1 MINNTTWEDIFSAD
15 TPYNI
20 QLLIEVSG
28 GTYLTNTEI
37 ASESFSL
44 TEMLSDSTQL
54 QFGGCNASQF
64 RLRIRSSV
72 ADMTGKTVV
81 VKEYAYESS
90 DKRIVVVGGTP
101 KVYDIATEEYDD
113 LDDSYFLIGTYKVRT
128 DKPTP
133 DKNYRDI
140 TAYDAME
147 RVINEDIKQWYDS
160 LFDTYPSVTLKFM
173 REALLDH
180 FEIEYESFTG
190 VNDSVIIGKT
200 ITTTAISAKTILSA
214 ICELNG
220 CFGYITRDNKFRC
233 KVLTP
238 TTVKEYTRYKEG
250 QINYQDAI
258 ANVIT
263 MITIVN
269 ELSSATASVGAEGNK
284 YIINSNVLLSGQD
297 ETALTAIATR
307 LLPVIANT
315 AYRPFSCVT
324 YGDPCVELGDFIE
337 IPTTDKTVEAYV
349 LYRELSG
356 SQAFR
361 DKLEAKGEEKNAS
374 GATGNAAV
382 ISQLNSNLEVVNQ
395 QNELQYYMF
404 RSATAFNIGDGQQTM
419 IARLRY
425 VNTKETAVNIWHE
438 FKMDVDISE
447 GSDRCKVYVFYYH
460 DDILVDYQPIETYGL
475 ADTHILNLNYAL
487 TEQESG
493 QHTWKVYLEAEGGS
507 ISIDAGD
514 GAITLHGQ
522 GLITT
527 DSWDGII
534 EIAEEYSGIL
544 TGGAEF
550 GYTDDGVTFDLRIN
564 ELINITDNFSLDG
577 IGGATFNY
585 TDSGVEIET
594 VKTIYNFVSE
604 DKDYRVVSEDGNYS
618 IESED

>member
-1 MINNTTWEDIFSAD
+1 MINNATWEEIFSAD
-15 TPYNI
+15 TPYNM

-54 QFGGCNASQF
+54 EFGGCNASQF

-72 ADMTGKTVV
+72 ADMTGKTIV

-90 DKRIVVVGGTP
+90 NKRIVIVNDTP
-101 KVYDIATEEYDD
+101 KVYDIATGEYDD
-113 LDDSYFLIGTYKVRT
+113 LDDDYFLFGTYKVRT

-133 DKNYRDI
+133 DKYYRDI
-140 TAYDAME
+140 TAYDVME
-147 RVINEDIKQWYDS
+147 RIIGEDIKQWYDS
-160 LFDTYPSVTLKFM
+160 LFDTYSTVTLKFL
-173 REALLDH
+173 REALLDY
-180 FEIEYESFTG
+180 FEIDYEAFTG
-190 VNDSVIIGKT
+190 VNDSVTIGKT
-200 ITTTAISAKTILSA
+200 INTSAISAKTILGA

-233 KVLTP
+233 KILAP
-238 TTVKEYTRYKEG
+238 NTVKEYTRYKQG

-269 ELSSATASVGAEGNK
+269 EISSASASVGADGNK
-284 YIINSNVLLSGQD
+284 YIINDNVLLSGLD
-297 ETALTAIATR
+297 EPTLTDIATR

-337 IPTTDKTVEAYV
+337 IPTSDKTVEAY
-349 LYRELSG
+349 LLNRELTG
-356 SQAFR
+356 TQAFR

-374 GATGNAAV
+374 GATGSAAV
-382 ISQLNSNLEVVNQ
+382 ISQLYSNLEVVNK

-404 RSATAFNIGDGQQTM
+404 RSATDFNIGDGQQTM

-522 GLITT
+522 GLITS

-534 EIAEEYSGIL
+534 EVSDEYSL
-544 TGGAEF
+544 TKGG
-550 GYTDDGVTFDLRIN
+550 GKV
-564 ELINITDNFSLDG
+564 
-577 IGGATFNY
+577 FNY
-585 TDSGVEIET
+585 TDSLSFIWHDVEFANLSESFSLTKHSNKTFGTMSDSVDIET
-594 VKTIYNFVSE
+594 IKTIYNFVSE
-604 DKDYRVVSEDGNYS
+604 DKDYRVVSEDGNYN
-618 IESED
+618 IESEG

>member
-1 MINNTTWEDIFSAD
+1 MINNPTWEQIFTAD

-72 ADMTGKTVV
+72 ADMTGKTIV

-90 DKRIVVVGGTP
+90 NKRIVVVGGTP

-113 LDDSYFLIGTYKVRT
+113 LDDSYFLIGTYNVRT

-133 DKNYRDI
+133 DKYYRDI

-147 RVINEDIKQWYDS
+147 RIINEDIKQWYDS
-160 LFDTYPSVTLKFM
+160 LFDTYPSVTLKFL
-173 REALLDH
+173 REALLDY

-190 VNDSVIIGKT
+190 VNDSVTVGKT
-200 ITTTAISAKTILSA
+200 ISTSAISAKTILSA

-233 KVLTP
+233 KILAP
-238 TTVKEYTRYKEG
+238 NTVKEYTRYKQG

-284 YIINSNVLLSGQD
+284 YIINGNVLLSGQD

-315 AYRPFSCVT
+315 AYRPFNCVT

-337 IPTTDKTVEAYV
+337 IPTADKTVEAYV

-356 SQAFR
+356 TQAFR

-374 GATGNAAV
+374 GATGSSAL
-382 ISQLNSNLEVVNQ
+382 ISQLNSNLEVVNK

-404 RSATAFNIGDGQQTM
+404 RSATAFNIGDGDPQTL

-460 DDILVDYQPIETYGL
+460 DDVLVDYQPIETYGL

-522 GLITT
+522 GLITSE
-527 DSWDGII
+527 SWDGII
-534 EIAEEYSGIL
+534 EVSDEYSL
-544 TGGAEF
+544 TKGG
-550 GYTDDGVTFDLRIN
+550 GKV
-564 ELINITDNFSLDG
+564 
-577 IGGATFNY
+577 FNY
-585 TDSGVEIET
+585 TDNLSFIWHDVEFANLSESFSLT
-594 VKTIYNFVSE
+594 KHSNKTFGTMSDSIDIDVIKNKYNHVSE
-604 DKDYRVVSEDGNYS
+604 DKQYRRVSEDGQYGL
-618 IESED
+618 ISEP